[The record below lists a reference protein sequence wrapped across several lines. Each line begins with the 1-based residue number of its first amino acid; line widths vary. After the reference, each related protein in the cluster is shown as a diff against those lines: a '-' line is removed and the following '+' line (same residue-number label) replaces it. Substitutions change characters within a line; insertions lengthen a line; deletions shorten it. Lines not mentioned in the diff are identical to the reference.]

1 MSVSLFNSNRVSSH
15 TCVNWTGNHRKT
27 RVMAVKFC
35 SDEKTHT
42 LSLNHLLPL
51 VVTVKGKKPL
61 QQRHFHY
68 MYPEAVPINRRQ
80 TISKDIKYLH
90 LPMYALEQTEHCL
103 LSHTDLS

>member
-27 RVMAVKFC
+27 RVTAVKFC
-35 SDEKTHT
+35 SDEKMHT

-61 QQRHFHY
+61 TTKTFSLH
-68 MYPEAVPINRRQ
+68 VP
-80 TISKDIKYLH
+80 
-90 LPMYALEQTEHCL
+90 
-103 LSHTDLS
+103 